1 MHPLSKANTTFSL
14 ALLRK
19 LSEDNSTAN
28 IFFSPFSISAA
39 LAMLMM
45 GARGNTASQ
54 ISEVVFKCFPL
65 LSSFFRYFTLISSLF
80 IERLFT
86 SSGLLCP
93 QCLEIQ
99 DCQNDVHN
107 LFSKLLGKLNQPGA
121 PFDLSVANRLYGDQ
135 SYSFLQ
141 EFLTET
147 RSYYNSE
154 MESVDFR
161 TSFEEARVK
170 INSWVEEQTK
180 GKIKDVVPQNM
191 VDNSAR
197 IILVNAL
204 YFKGYWHKQFLR
216 DDTSTREFRLNKR
229 TTKPVEMMTQES
241 KFHFNFISEVSCKIL
256 EMPYRGEEMSM
267 IILLPKDITDNTTGL
282 EQLEEHLTYEKLNK
296 WTHPSKMRRRKISV
310 SLPRFKVEE
319 NYDLDKVLSRMGMVD
334 AFDETK
340 CDFSG
345 MSGNKELFLSKV
357 SHKAFVEVN
366 EEGTE
371 AAAASNAE
379 GIYYGFS
386 DSASFYADHPFLFF
400 IRHNPTLSILFAGRF
415 CSPE

>member
-1 MHPLSKANTTFSL
+1 YLFNSGKNASTSPLSKANTTFSL

-54 ISEVVFKCFPL
+54 ISE
-65 LSSFFRYFTLISSLF
+65 
-80 IERLFT
+80 
-86 SSGLLCP
+86 
-93 QCLEIQ
+93 CLEIQ

>member
-1 MHPLSKANTTFSL
+1 LNSYLGYHLWTDLCMVSKG
-14 ALLRK
+14 
-19 LSEDNSTAN
+19 EDNSTAN

-54 ISEVVFKCFPL
+54 ISEV
-65 LSSFFRYFTLISSLF
+65 
-80 IERLFT
+80 RLFT

-180 GKIKDVVPQNM
+180 GGSCNTI
-191 VDNSAR
+191 SSL

>member
-1 MHPLSKANTTFSL
+1 IGSHPLSKANTTFSL

-54 ISEVVFKCFPL
+54 ISEV
-65 LSSFFRYFTLISSLF
+65 
-80 IERLFT
+80 RLFT

-216 DDTSTREFRLNKR
+216 DDTSTREFRLNKQ
-229 TTKPVEMMTQES
+229 KYPIC
-241 KFHFNFISEVSCKIL
+241 FCIL

-282 EQLEEHLTYEKLNK
+282 EQKLNK

>member
-1 MHPLSKANTTFSL
+1 IPLSKANTTFSL

-86 SSGLLCP
+86 SSGLL
-93 QCLEIQ
+93 
-99 DCQNDVHN
+99 
-107 LFSKLLGKLNQPGA
+107 S

-216 DDTSTREFRLNKR
+216 DDTSTREFRLNKQ
-229 TTKPVEMMTQES
+229 KYPIC
-241 KFHFNFISEVSCKIL
+241 FCIL